1 MFKSKKIVRP
11 AYLKEGD
18 KVALISPAYWVM
30 LTAHLAEYDIPVCCG
45 FPVGDNSCIPM
56 MVGAPCVFEV
66 SPEKSVLTFNVEG
79 ERKTYSLEGAS
90 EQLFKK

>member
-1 MFKSKKIVRP
+1 
-11 AYLKEGD
+11 
-18 KVALISPAYWVM
+18 
-30 LTAHLAEYDIPVCCG
+30 
-45 FPVGDNSCIPM
+45 M

>member
-1 MFKSKKIVRP
+1 M
-11 AYLKEGD
+11 EQ
-18 KVALISPAYWVM
+18 M
-30 LTAHLAEYDIPVCCG
+30 LTAHLAEYEFLYAAASPWGQQLHSYDG
-45 FPVGDNSCIPM
+45 R
-56 MVGAPCVFEV
+56 APCVFEV

>member
-1 MFKSKKIVRP
+1 MPKFI
-11 AYLKEGD
+11 
-18 KVALISPAYWVM
+18 LISTQAILNRSPEHGSGGRIESN
-30 LTAHLAEYDIPVCCG
+30 LSKTKNIPPKAVIFSDFCCT
-45 FPVGDNSCIPM
+45 FAISTM